1 MSDRDKKIGTIV
13 NDKLVVL
20 GRGQAPRHWFAM
32 RECMNSCL
40 NDELNSFCVHFR
52 ELEHCIILMKN

>member
-20 GRGQAPRHWFAM
+20 GGGSSIPPLVCHARVY
-32 RECMNSCL
+32 E
-40 NDELNSFCVHFR
+40 
-52 ELEHCIILMKN
+52 